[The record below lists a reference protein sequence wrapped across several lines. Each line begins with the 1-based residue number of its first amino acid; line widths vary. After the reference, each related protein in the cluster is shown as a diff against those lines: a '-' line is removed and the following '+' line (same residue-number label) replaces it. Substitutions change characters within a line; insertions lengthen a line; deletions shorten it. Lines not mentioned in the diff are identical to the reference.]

1 MLDEEKKDNLH
12 EADGQNKET
21 VEITNAEEQ
30 EEKVSDDNI
39 ENINQDQQDDEA
51 IDEIDKSNAEDAE
64 DEDNQQRHS
73 IPMPDY
79 HALSMEKLVAELQEL
94 INNHKIQA
102 IKNHVDGI
110 KYEFELKHQEE
121 LEQRKEDFIND
132 GGNEI
137 DFSFTSP
144 TKKKYD
150 ELYSE
155 YRAKRNAYYKNL
167 EQTLKGNLEK
177 RLHLIE
183 ELKGLIN
190 VDENINE
197 TFKRFKEIQD
207 IWRHAGP
214 VPRVSYNDVWRT
226 YHFHVERF
234 YDFLDLNRDLRDLDF
249 KHNLEEKEKL
259 VTKAEALKNEK
270 DVVKAFRELQMLHKI
285 WKEDIGPVDREH
297 REDIWNR
304 FSEATKEIHKRRQ
317 EYYKKLDELSE
328 LNLEKKRNIIAEIE
342 AISSKNYK
350 SHSEW
355 QKKIKEIESLR
366 EAFFN
371 AGKVPQKFN
380 EETWSSFKETVRR
393 FNRSKNAFYKTL
405 KKEQHVNL
413 EKKLKL
419 VEIAQSL
426 QESED
431 WNDTT
436 PIMKKIQS
444 DWKKIGHVPRK
455 YSDKIWDEF
464 KAACNKYFDRYH
476 AHQNKANKV
485 EFEALDKKKAF
496 LDELKTF
503 ELGDDQEKDL
513 KTIKNFIAEWNG
525 FGKVPFNK
533 RGVEAKF
540 FKIIDALFRK
550 LNIDKQEAEL
560 IKYGNKIDQLEQA
573 NDENLIYDEKR
584 FIRRKIDE
592 LKGEIRQLENN
603 LAFFNTDKKNPIV
616 KDVVD
621 NIDKHK
627 QSLDIW
633 KAKLKEIRNI
643 NLEEDV
649 EEQNV
654 EESSDKDPSGE

>member
-1 MLDEEKKDNLH
+1 MLDEEKKDNLQN
-12 EADGQNKET
+12 ADGQIEET
-21 VEITNAEEQ
+21 VEINNAGEQ
-30 EEKVSDDNI
+30 EEKVSDDNGQV
-39 ENINQDQQDDEA
+39 EDQNTEDEA
-51 IDEIDKSNAEDAE
+51 IDEIEKSNAEDAE
-64 DEDNQQRHS
+64 DEENQQRHS
-73 IPMPDY
+73 IPMLDY
-79 HALSMEKLVAELQEL
+79 HALTMEKLVDELEKL
-94 INNHKIQA
+94 VNHHKIQA

-110 KYEFELKHQEE
+110 KYEFELKYQEQ
-121 LEQRKEDFIND
+121 LEQKKEDFIND

-137 DFSFTSP
+137 DFSYTSP
-144 TKKKYD
+144 IKKKYD
-150 ELYSE
+150 EIYGA
-155 YRAKRNAYYKNL
+155 YRSKRNAYYKNL

-177 RLHLIE
+177 RLQLIE

-190 VDENINE
+190 VDENIND

-226 YHFHVERF
+226 YHHHVERF

-249 KHNLEEKEKL
+249 KHNLDEKEKL
-259 VTKAEALKNEK
+259 VEKAESLKDEK

-328 LNLEKKRNIIAEIE
+328 QNLEKKRNIIAGIHET
-342 AISSKNYK
+342 ASQSFK

-355 QKKIKEIESLR
+355 QKKIKEIEALR
-366 EAFFN
+366 ESFFN
-371 AGKVPQKFN
+371 AGKVPQKNN
-380 EETWSSFKETVRR
+380 EETWSAFKEAVRR
-393 FNRSKNAFYKTL
+393 FNRNKNAFYKSL

-419 VEIAQSL
+419 VETAQSL
-426 QESED
+426 QDSED
-431 WNDTT
+431 WTETT
-436 PIMKKIQS
+436 PVMKKIQAE
-444 DWKKIGHVPRK
+444 WKKIGHVPRK

-485 EFEALDKKKAF
+485 EFDALDKKKTF
-496 LDELKTF
+496 LDKLKTF
-503 ELGDDQEKDL
+503 ELSDDSDKDL
-513 KTIKNFIAEWNG
+513 NAIKEFIGEWNAI
-525 FGKVPFNK
+525 GKVPFNK

-592 LKGEIRQLENN
+592 LKAEIRQLENN

-627 QSLDIW
+627 ESLDIW
-633 KAKLKEIRNI
+633 KAKLKEIRSI
-643 NLEEDV
+643 NLDDDSNSSNPEASEED
-649 EEQNV
+649 
-654 EESSDKDPSGE
+654 SDKE